1 MLQTNFKR
9 VAMASFLNFFRNGF
23 VTLASVLVLI
33 VTLSVIGS
41 MLFLGVML
49 NSSLAELRSKVDVNV
64 YFVTTTE
71 EEDILALKRQLEAL
85 PEVQSVAYVS
95 AEQALENFRVRHE
108 NDQLTLQALDELG
121 ENPLGAVLNVRA
133 NDPSQ
138 YGTIAEFLKS
148 GNALSKNGNQI
159 VDKVNYF
166 QEQHKN
172 AIDRLTK
179 IIKSGQQIGLAI
191 LTLFIVTSVLITFNT
206 IRLAIYTSRE
216 EISVM
221 RLVGASNMYIRGP
234 FIISGI
240 LYGFLSGLVVL
251 LLFYPMTYWLGSTTA
266 DFFGG
271 VNIFEYYLGHFPFV
285 LLVIVGSG
293 ILLGALSSYLAVR
306 RYLKV

>member
-9 VAMASFLNFFRNGF
+9 VAMAAFLNFFRNGF

-293 ILLGALSSYLAVR
+293 IILGALSSYLAVR

>member
-271 VNIFEYYLGHFPFV
+271 VNIFEYYLGHFAFV
-285 LLVIVGSG
+285 LFVIVGSG

>member
-191 LTLFIVTSVLITFNT
+191 LTLFIVTSILITFNT

-271 VNIFEYYLGHFPFV
+271 VNIFEYYLGHFAFV
-285 LLVIVGSG
+285 LFVIVGSG

>member
-191 LTLFIVTSVLITFNT
+191 LTLFIVTSILITFNT

-293 ILLGALSSYLAVR
+293 IILGALSSYLAVR

>member
-9 VAMASFLNFFRNGF
+9 VAMAAFLNFFRNGF

-271 VNIFEYYLGHFPFV
+271 VNIFEYYLGHFAFV
-285 LLVIVGSG
+285 LFVIVGSG

>member
-9 VAMASFLNFFRNGF
+9 VAMAAFLNFFRNGF

>member
-1 MLQTNFKR
+1 M
-9 VAMASFLNFFRNGF
+9 
-23 VTLASVLVLI
+23 
-33 VTLSVIGS
+33 
-41 MLFLGVML
+41 
-49 NSSLAELRSKVDVNV
+49 
-64 YFVTTTE
+64 
-71 EEDILALKRQLEAL
+71 
-85 PEVQSVAYVS
+85 
-95 AEQALENFRVRHE
+95 
-108 NDQLTLQALDELG
+108 
-121 ENPLGAVLNVRA
+121 
-133 NDPSQ
+133 
-138 YGTIAEFLKS
+138 
-148 GNALSKNGNQI
+148 
-159 VDKVNYF
+159 NYF

-271 VNIFEYYLGHFPFV
+271 VNIFEYYLGHFAFV
-285 LLVIVGSG
+285 LFVIVGSG